1 MRNLLVVLFALCLSL
16 PFVSSADERLGSAS
30 KRHPEA
36 PAEVAQLEFLLGSWK
51 LDTTFTNADGTVR
64 HTEAELEG
72 SYILSGFGIQT
83 VEVHTPDRTAFP
95 EVDSTFVVT
104 TIFNYDEDNAQWSG
118 ASVNSLGN
126 RKFVDGTFEGGK
138 LVLIQNGKLFRGRQG
153 QNRLTF
159 FNITEDRFELQLDWY
174 DEKTDAWHEG
184 SYGYVATRLD
194 R

>member
-1 MRNLLVVLFALCLSL
+1 MRTLLVVSVLGLSL
-16 PFVSSADERLGSAS
+16 SPLFGADEPLGSAS
-30 KRHPEA
+30 RRHPEA

-51 LDTTFTNADGTVR
+51 LYTTFANADGTVR

-95 EVDSTFVVT
+95 EADSTFVVT
-104 TIFNYDEDNAQWSG
+104 TIFNYDEENAKWSG

-126 RKFVDGTFEGGK
+126 RKFVDGTFEDGK
-138 LVLIQNGKLFRGRQG
+138 LVLIQSGKLFRGRQG

-159 FNITEDRFELQLDWY
+159 FNITRDRFELQLDGY
-174 DEKTDAWHEG
+174 DEKTDTWDEG
-184 SYGYVATRLD
+184 SYGYVATRIAP
-194 R
+194 